1 MGKDKTIGVAMDFSS
16 SSKNAL
22 KWALENLADK
32 GDTIYIIHVHP
43 HELPEGKQHLWGNG
57 GSPLIPLAEFREP
70 EVMKS
75 YDLKPDA
82 GVLDL
87 LDTATKQK
95 EIKIVAKLYW
105 GGDARD
111 KIVDAIDGLKLDS
124 IVMGSR
130 GLGTVKSILM
140 GSVSSYVMN
149 TASCPV
155 TIVKDVKDKH

>member
-32 GDTIYIIHVHP
+32 A
-43 HELPEGKQHLWGNG
+43 
-57 GSPLIPLAEFREP
+57 LIPLAEFREP

-130 GLGTVKSILM
+130 GLGTVKRLVWKTFFNLSIEKFL
-140 GSVSSYVMN
+140 V
-149 TASCPV
+149 
-155 TIVKDVKDKH
+155 

>member
-32 GDTIYIIHVHP
+32 A
-43 HELPEGKQHLWGNG
+43 
-57 GSPLIPLAEFREP
+57 LIPLAEFREP

>member
-43 HELPEGKQHLWGNG
+43 HELPEGKQHLWGNA
-57 GSPLIPLAEFREP
+57 GSL
-70 EVMKS
+70 
-75 YDLKPDA
+75 
-82 GVLDL
+82 
-87 LDTATKQK
+87 
-95 EIKIVAKLYW
+95 AKLYW